1 METTKPETVKIWK
14 FKNGKLERE
23 ILELS
28 SKTEP
33 EEVIKSL
40 GFELSLQS
48 AEDYMSLSIDI
59 YTKKDSS
66 LYLDNPFLV
75 KVSSDGMLEL
85 ILVNSFPDFIELM
98 SKLAPLGT
106 LFNTTD
112 IREFT
117 ECTWK
122 ALSKEDER

>member
-1 METTKPETVKIWK
+1 MKTIEPETGKIWK

-23 ILELS
+23 ILEFS
-28 SKTEP
+28 SKIEP
-33 EEVIKSL
+33 EEVIKSF

-59 YTKKDSS
+59 YIKKGSS
-66 LYLDNPFLV
+66 LYSDSQFLV
-75 KVSSDGMLEL
+75 KVSAEGMLEL
-85 ILVNSFPDFIELM
+85 ILASSFPDFIELM

-122 ALSKEDER
+122 TLTQEDER